1 MNAIV
6 TVKQRVYQ
14 AVVDI
19 HNTGR
24 AVTRS
29 SVADRTGLKFSVVD
43 DHIKSL
49 KDDGKIRLVVN
60 GVFEPAEMFAANR
73 PVSKTVL
80 ADGTVKLEVGDE
92 ELTLTPGEAHV
103 VGLALH
109 GDAMQMAHIRGEREV
124 YDTVAGLKSTV
135 RAMEKRLGE
144 ALQNVA
150 KLEQR
155 QRQEDLFAVT
165 T

>member
-1 MNAIV
+1 MNTTV

-19 HNTGR
+19 HNAGR
-24 AVTRS
+24 SVTRAA
-29 SVADRTGLKFSVVD
+29 VADRTGLKLSVVD

-49 KDDGKIRLVVN
+49 KDDAKVRLVVN
-60 GVFEPAEMFAANR
+60 GVFEPADLFPANR

-80 ADGTVKLEVGDE
+80 ADGSVKIEVGDD

-109 GDAMQMAHIRGEREV
+109 GDAMQMANMRGEREV
-124 YDTVAGLKSTV
+124 YDTVAGLKGAV
-135 RAMEKRLGE
+135 RGMEKKLTE

-150 KLEQR
+150 RLEQKLR
-155 QRQEDLFAVT
+155 QDDLFAAT
-165 T
+165 